1 TTNAKITPDE
11 LNMIFGAIAHSKNI
25 IELHAFF
32 YNGMFS
38 YLTGS
43 GFTADYFQDGVDYSN
58 AVGADDP
65 YIIARNP
72 AEAVEYVS
80 EFVRSCQNHG
90 SYFSHSALQKI
101 MGHSP
106 MDVENLDMRLTIF
119 NGGAS
124 TRYYIGLREDSDNY
138 RGVKM
143 DFIVRKMSSSSV
155 P

>member
-1 TTNAKITPDE
+1 MKGRRKTTNAKITPDE

-80 EFVRSCQNHG
+80 EFVRLSKSRLLFQSLSSSKNHG
-90 SYFSHSALQKI
+90 SFTNGCGKFRYASYNFQWWCKHKI
-101 MGHSP
+101 LHWSP
-106 MDVENLDMRLTIF
+106 
-119 NGGAS
+119 
-124 TRYYIGLREDSDNY
+124 
-138 RGVKM
+138 
-143 DFIVRKMSSSSV
+143 
-155 P
+155 